1 MCVHGCVHA
10 CMRVSLCVCV
20 CVRVCA
26 WVRACVHAHVHELI
40 IHSFN
45 FYHNIFTIILI
56 LVIYFQKQIGIFLS
70 DVTIRM

>member
-10 CMRVSLCVCV
+10 CVIVCVCV
-20 CVRVCA
+20 CVRGCVG
-26 WVRACVHAHVHELI
+26 ACVHAHVHELI